1 MPKDKIEFVILIT
14 GVSFLMLMLVIA
26 VVLLFRIY
34 LKRKNKLLLEKELM
48 GIQFEQT
55 LLQSKLEIQE
65 QTFHDISQE
74 LHDNIG
80 QMLSLVSI
88 NLNTLNAPH
97 ENDKI
102 AKMDELL
109 GKALTDLRNLSHSLD
124 SDYIRNNGWTGLVIK
139 LLNNLEATGK
149 FSTSIELD
157 EELPSLGDEKPIILF
172 RMIQEVI
179 NNIMK
184 HANAKTIYLKG
195 KKENNILV
203 ITIKDDG
210 KGFAENLISE
220 GAGLNNLQNRA
231 KMINAELA
239 INSQPA
245 KGTLVTISIK
255 TETGG

>member
-1 MPKDKIEFVILIT
+1 
-14 GVSFLMLMLVIA
+14 
-26 VVLLFRIY
+26 
-34 LKRKNKLLLEKELM
+34 
-48 GIQFEQT
+48 
-55 LLQSKLEIQE
+55 
-65 QTFHDISQE
+65 
-74 LHDNIG
+74 
-80 QMLSLVSI
+80 
-88 NLNTLNAPH
+88 
-97 ENDKI
+97 
-102 AKMDELL
+102 
-109 GKALTDLRNLSHSLD
+109 
-124 SDYIRNNGWTGLVIK
+124 
-139 LLNNLEATGK
+139 
-149 FSTSIELD
+149 
-157 EELPSLGDEKPIILF
+157 
-172 RMIQEVI
+172 
-179 NNIMK
+179 MK